1 MKNSYWSVAAM
12 LVLEDGTMFLG
23 KSIGAAGEVTG
34 EVVFNTSMTGYQEI
48 LTDPSYTGQMVCLTY
63 PLIGNYGINDTD
75 IEALAPCA
83 SGLIIRELSQF
94 HSNWR
99 STKSLGD
106 YLQENN
112 IIAIDEID
120 TRALTKHIRIS
131 GAQMGIISTKTTSR
145 SELLHKV
152 KRAQRLDEQDL
163 VKKVTVKNSFVFTE
177 KSESRSKTH
186 EFHVVAIDLG
196 IKLNILR
203 NLSVRGCKVT
213 VVPATISAQ
222 EIIDLSPDGLF
233 LSNGPGDPIKVPY
246 LVKTIRYIIKEYREL
261 PIFGICLGHQVLGIS
276 LGAKTYKLKFGHHGG
291 NHPVKEI
298 SSGLISITSQNHGYA
313 IDSKL
318 LPNQLIVTHINLN
331 DQTIEG
337 FRHQDLPIFAI
348 QYHPEAAPGPHDAE
362 YLFDRFVSLMKSK
375 GIGSVANQD
384 MNQVKI
390 HAQTN

>member
-1 MKNSYWSVAAM
+1 MKNSYWSVASM

-120 TRALTKHIRIS
+120 TRALTKHIRMS
-131 GAQMGIISTKTTSR
+131 GAQMGIISTKTTSQ

-163 VKKVTVKNSFVFTE
+163 VKRVTVKNSFVFSE
-177 KSESRSKTH
+177 KSKSRSETH

-196 IKLNILR
+196 VKLNILR

-375 GIGSVANQD
+375 GIDSGANQD